1 MGWHLSS
8 HRQHDTPSARRN
20 GRFQK
25 NFTILDNEDAKDLIE
40 VVLKDS
46 KIDRK
51 ERRFPKGGILKEIF
65 SYAINTM
72 EEIET
77 SVRERAPFFYDI
89 IDEIALVSRLYTE
102 KKRVI
107 NAVDFDDL
115 LFIGISS
122 FWSMR
127 N

>member
-1 MGWHLSS
+1 M
-8 HRQHDTPSARRN
+8 
-20 GRFQK
+20 
-25 NFTILDNEDAKDLIE
+25 IE

-102 KKRVI
+102 KKRAI

-115 LFIGISS
+115 LFTGISS
-122 FWSMR
+122 FWSMKELR
-127 N
+127 KLCAMTFSHILVDEYQDTNRIQSELLISWDS